1 MLGQNQHFPTPRR
14 KPCPYAIERFQ
25 VETQRLYGVLNQR
38 LGCSPWLGG
47 DHYSIADIAALAL
60 GELPCP
66 TAYRSGELSGDCWQ
80 LV

>member
-1 MLGQNQHFPTPRR
+1 MLGQNQHFSHSAPQTV
-14 KPCPYAIERFQ
+14 PYAIERFQ

-47 DHYSIADIAALAL
+47 DHYSIADIAAWP

-66 TAYRSGELSGDCWQ
+66 TAYRSGELSGGAQ

>member
-1 MLGQNQHFPTPRR
+1 MLGQNQHFSHSAPQTV
-14 KPCPYAIERFQ
+14 PYAIERFQ

-47 DHYSIADIAALAL
+47 DHYSIADIAAWPW

-66 TAYRSGELSGDCWQ
+66 TAYRSGELSGGAQ